1 MKTRKTIITASE
13 AIIITIWMR
22 IRMIY
27 EEEKNNP
34 IAILKPIQY
43 L

>member
-1 MKTRKTIITASE
+1 V

-22 IRMIY
+22 IRMNY

-34 IAILKPIQY
+34 IATL
-43 L
+43 